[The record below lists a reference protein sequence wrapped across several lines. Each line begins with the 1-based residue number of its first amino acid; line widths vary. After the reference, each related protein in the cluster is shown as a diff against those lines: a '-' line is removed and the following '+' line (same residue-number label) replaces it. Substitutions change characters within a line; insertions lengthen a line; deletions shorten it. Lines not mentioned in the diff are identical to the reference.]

1 MLKVHKA
8 ITARRDAVLNGERR
22 DGGFTLIE
30 LLIVVLII
38 GVLAAIAIPVY
49 LSTVNTAK
57 DETAKA
63 TITQAITAL
72 QAHFIAEGEY
82 PTSQAD
88 FEADTDFRA
97 PNASEIAVTYTG
109 TTTTF
114 CVVAQAAGSTSGF
127 HADEQDGSPQE
138 GLTCS

>member
-1 MLKVHKA
+1 MLRVHKS
-8 ITARRDAVLNGERR
+8 ITARRDAILKGER

-72 QAHFIAEGEY
+72 QAEFIQEGAY

-88 FEADTDFRA
+88 FFANTDFRA

-109 TTTTF
+109 TATTF
-114 CVVAQAAGSTSGF
+114 CVIAQAAGSTGGF
-127 HADEQDGSPQE
+127 HAIETSGSPQA
-138 GLTCS
+138 GTTC

>member
-8 ITARRDAVLNGERR
+8 MTARRDAVLAGEQR

-72 QAHFIAEGEY
+72 QAHFIQENSYPDTTEGIY
-82 PTSQAD
+82 T
-88 FEADTDFRA
+88 TDFKA
-97 PNASEIAVTYTG
+97 PGSEINVTYTSNG
-109 TTTTF
+109 TTF
-114 CVVAQAAGSTSGF
+114 CVSADAGGDTVWG
-127 HADEQDGSPQE
+127 ATNNDGAPQE
-138 GLTCS
+138 GVTCS

>member
-1 MLKVHKA
+1 MFKAFQKV
-8 ITARRDAVLNGERR
+8 TARRDAILKGER

-63 TITQAITAL
+63 TITQALTAL
-72 QAHFIAEGEY
+72 QAEFIIEGSY
-82 PTSQAD
+82 PEDQAA
-88 FEADTDFRA
+88 FESGDFRP
-97 PNASEIAVTYTG
+97 PNASEIEVTYNQTG
-109 TTTTF
+109 SGF
-114 CVVAQAAGSTSGF
+114 CVVAQANGSPSGF
-127 HADEQDGSPQE
+127 HATEASSSPEE
-138 GLTCS
+138 GLTC